1 MTGPGL
7 PAHTD
12 VCILGAGPHG
22 LAAAHHLRSADP
34 GLTLTVLDPAGDWLS
49 TWHEQFERAEITT
62 LRSPVVH
69 HPVHDPSALAQF
81 VHRTRAPRSGLPYD
95 APTATAFARFCR
107 SIVADAALPQPIPA
121 RVTSVRNV
129 GDGLELTT
137 DAGNLRTTHL
147 VVATNPHRRV
157 IPEWTFPLLGRRV
170 GLVTYGLD
178 VDLRQIGSLEGQR
191 VAVVGGGLTAAHL
204 ACGAVARGADVELL
218 ARRRLRVKN
227 FDTDPGWLGPK
238 FLDGFAAVTDAA
250 ERLAIARAARGG
262 GSIPPWMHDR
272 LRTLAATG
280 RLTIREAAT
289 VECATIDIDGASSLR
304 LDTDDRVRADHVW
317 IATGTECD
325 IGALRCLDSLALD
338 APMLDGKPLV
348 DSSLRLGPHP
358 VYLMGRLATAALG
371 PAAGNLWGAQR
382 AAHRITEALTGVH
395 LRGQSI
401 ATIPVD
407 DAGA

>member
-22 LAAAHHLRSADP
+22 LAAAHHLRCADP
-34 GLTLTVLDPAGDWLS
+34 GLAITVIDPAGGWLTS
-49 TWHEQFERAEITT
+49 WHEQFARAEITT

-69 HPVHDPSALAQF
+69 HPAHDPSALAQF
-81 VHRTRAPRSGLPYD
+81 VHQTGAPRSRLPYD
-95 APTATAFARFCR
+95 LPTTEAFTRFCQ
-107 SIVADAALPQPIPA
+107 SVVADGALPEPTPA
-121 RVTSVRNV
+121 RVASVRNL
-129 GDGLELTT
+129 GDGLELAT
-137 DAGNLRTTHL
+137 DAGALRADHL
-147 VVATNPHRRV
+147 VVASNPHRRV
-157 IPEWTFPLLGRRV
+157 IPEWTFPLLGRRA

-178 VDLRQIGSLEGQR
+178 VDLRRIGSLQGQR
-191 VAVVGGGLTAAHL
+191 VVVVGGGLTAAHL
-204 ACGAVARGADVELL
+204 ACGAAVRGADVELI

-238 FLDGFAAVTDAA
+238 FLDGFNAVADAA

-272 LRTLAATG
+272 LRALSITDQ
-280 RLTIREAAT
+280 LTIREAVT
-289 VECATIDIDGASSLR
+289 IEGATIDIDGASSLH
-304 LDTDDRVRADHVW
+304 LETDERVRADHVW

-325 IGALRCLDSLALD
+325 IGALRCLDSLAPD
-338 APMLDGKPLV
+338 APLLNGKPLV
-348 DSSLRLGPHP
+348 DPSLRLGPHP

-382 AAHRITEALTGVH
+382 AAHRIAEALTGVH

-407 DAGA
+407 DAGT